1 MQMASLK
8 GKVVVVTGG
17 SSGIGRAAAVE
28 FARRGARVVVA
39 ARRAGALEDTVRLC
53 AEAGGEARAVPTD
66 VTQDADV
73 QRLMQASLAVEG
85 RIDVWVNN
93 AGTTLFAPLDQGP
106 FEDHL
111 RVIDTN
117 LFGAMRCA
125 RLLVPV
131 FKRQREGVL
140 INVGSILSK
149 IGQPFSPSYVVS
161 KFGLRGLC
169 ETLRTEFSALPE
181 VHVCSFLP
189 YTVATPY
196 FESAANYTGLLPHP
210 LPPVQDPAEV
220 ARALVELAEH
230 PQRERHVPR
239 SAWLGLALH
248 AVMPE
253 LVERTLLQVLQSWH
267 LGPELAAYDQGAL
280 VAPRQHAA
288 TVHGTSAPKSD
299 GAHLVGWVVRLLAGR
314 RPPPPAPLGA

>member
-1 MQMASLK
+1 MASLK

-17 SSGIGRAAAVE
+17 SSGLGRAAAVE

-39 ARRAGALEDTVRLC
+39 ARRARALEDTVRLC

-66 VTQDADV
+66 VTKDEDV
-73 QRLMQASLAVEG
+73 SRLMQASLAVEG

-93 AGTTLFAPLDQGP
+93 AGTALFAPLDQGP

-131 FKRQREGVL
+131 LKRQREGVL
-140 INVGSILSK
+140 VNVGSVLSK

-161 KFGLRGLC
+161 KFGLRGLS
-169 ETLRTEFSALPE
+169 ETLRTEFSALPD

-189 YTVATPY
+189 YAVGTPY
-196 FESAANYTGLLPHP
+196 FESAANYTGFLPHP
-210 LPPVQDPAEV
+210 LPPVQEPTKV
-220 ARALVELAEH
+220 ARALVDLAEH
-230 PQRERHVPR
+230 PQRERYVPR
-239 SAWLGLALH
+239 AVRLGLALH
-248 AVMPE
+248 ALMPG
-253 LVERTLLQVLQSWH
+253 LVDRTFLQVLRSWH
-267 LGPELAAYDQGAL
+267 FGPELAAYHQGAL
-280 VAPRQHAA
+280 VAPLRHAA

-299 GAHLVGWVVRLLAGR
+299 TLHLFGWVMRLLAGR
-314 RPPPPAPLGA
+314 RPPPPAPLGR

>member
-1 MQMASLK
+1 MASLK

-28 FARRGARVVVA
+28 FARRGARVIVA
-39 ARRAGALEDTVRLC
+39 ARRADALEDTVRLC
-53 AEAGGEARAVPTD
+53 LEAGGEAWAVPTD
-66 VTQDADV
+66 VTHDGDV
-73 QRLMQASLAVEG
+73 QRLMQASLGVEG

-106 FEDHL
+106 FDDHL

-117 LFGAMRCA
+117 LFGAMRCS

-131 FKRQREGVL
+131 FKRQRQGVL

-149 IGQPFSPSYVVS
+149 IGQPYSPSYVVS

-169 ETLRTEFSALPE
+169 ETLRTEFSTLPE

-210 LPPVQDPAEV
+210 LPPVQDPTEV
-220 ARALVELAEH
+220 ARALVDLAEH

-248 AVMPE
+248 RVMPT
-253 LVERTLLQVLQSWH
+253 LVERTLLQVLKSWH
-267 LGPELAAYDQGAL
+267 LGPELAANHQGAL
-280 VAPRQHAA
+280 VAPQAHSA
-288 TVHGTSAPKSD
+288 TVHGTSAAKSD
-299 GAHLVGWVVRLLAGR
+299 GLHLFGWVVRSLAGR
-314 RPPPPAPLGA
+314 RPSPPAPLGT

>member
-1 MQMASLK
+1 MASLA
-8 GKVVVVTGG
+8 GKVVVLTGG

-39 ARRAGALEDTVRLC
+39 ARRAQALDDTVRLC
-53 AEAGGEARAVPTD
+53 REAGGEAHSVPTD
-66 VTQDADV
+66 VTQDTDV
-73 QRLMQASLAVEG
+73 QRLMHASLALEG

-125 RLLVPV
+125 RLLLPV
-131 FKRQREGVL
+131 FKRQRQGVL
-140 INVGSILSK
+140 INVGSVLSK
-149 IGQPFSPSYVVS
+149 IGQPYTPSYVVS

-169 ETLRTEFSALPE
+169 ETLRTEFSALPD

-189 YTVATPY
+189 CAVATPY
-196 FESAANYTGLLPHP
+196 FETAANYTGLVPHP
-210 LPPVQDPAEV
+210 VPPVQEPNGV
-220 ARALVELAEH
+220 ARALVELAEA
-230 PQRERHVPR
+230 PRRERHVPR

-248 AVMPE
+248 TLMPHV
-253 LVERTLLQVLQSWH
+253 VERTLLQTLHSWH
-267 LGPELAAYDQGAL
+267 LGPESAADGQGTL
-280 VAPRQHAA
+280 VAPGRAPGG
-288 TVHGTSAPKSD
+288 VHGTTAPKTD
-299 GAHLVGWVVRLLAGR
+299 GVHLFGWIARFLLGGMTT
-314 RPPPPAPLGA
+314 PPAPVGR